1 MAQIRKGGKKEVPGV
16 NTSSLPDIVF
26 MLLFFF
32 MATTTMKEVSF
43 KVDVKVPE
51 ATELQKLE
59 KKSLTRYIY
68 IGTPMKEY
76 QKMYGTESRIQLD
89 DAFAEVDEIEM
100 FIENERGDMSEEDKG
115 LLTVSIKADKDTKM
129 GVVSDVKQALRR
141 AQALKINYA
150 ATKKAPKRCFCLTS
164 ANLCVVLL
172 SVLQFFNRVFAFFK
186 TIILTK
192 SVDKFFNYQMACN
205 IAW

>member
-32 MATTTMKEVSF
+32 MATTTMKEVTY

-68 IGTPMKEY
+68 VGTPMKEF
-76 QKMYGTESRIQLD
+76 QKMYGKESRIQLD

-100 FIENERGDMSEEDKG
+100 FIENERNAMKESDQG
-115 LLTVSIKADKDTKM
+115 LLTVSIKADKETKM
-129 GVVSDVKQALRR
+129 GIITDIKQALRR

-150 ATKKAPKRCFCLTS
+150 ATKRMS
-164 ANLCVVLL
+164 
-172 SVLQFFNRVFAFFK
+172 
-186 TIILTK
+186 
-192 SVDKFFNYQMACN
+192 Y
-205 IAW
+205 

>member
-32 MATTTMKEVSF
+32 MATTTMKEVTY
-43 KVDVKVPE
+43 KVQFTVPE

-68 IGTPMKEY
+68 VGTPMKEY
-76 QKMYGTESRIQLD
+76 QKMYGKESRVQLD

-100 FIENERGDMSEEDKG
+100 FIENERNAMKESDQG
-115 LLTVSIKADKDTKM
+115 LLTVSIKADKETKM
-129 GVVSDVKQALRR
+129 GIITDIKQALRR

-150 ATKKAPKRCFCLTS
+150 ATKRMS
-164 ANLCVVLL
+164 
-172 SVLQFFNRVFAFFK
+172 
-186 TIILTK
+186 
-192 SVDKFFNYQMACN
+192 Y
-205 IAW
+205 

>member
-32 MATTTMKEVSF
+32 MATTTMKEVTY

-68 IGTPMKEY
+68 VGTPMKEY
-76 QKMYGTESRIQLD
+76 QKMYGKESRVQLD
-89 DAFAEVDEIEM
+89 DALAEISEIEM
-100 FIENERGDMSEEDKG
+100 FIENERNAMKESDQG

-129 GVVSDVKQALRR
+129 GIITDIKQALRR

-150 ATKKAPKRCFCLTS
+150 ATKRMS
-164 ANLCVVLL
+164 
-172 SVLQFFNRVFAFFK
+172 
-186 TIILTK
+186 
-192 SVDKFFNYQMACN
+192 Y
-205 IAW
+205 

>member
-32 MATTTMKEVSF
+32 MATTTMKEVTY
-43 KVDVKVPE
+43 KVQLTVPE

-68 IGTPMKEY
+68 VGTPMKEY
-76 QKMYGTESRIQLD
+76 QKMYGKESRVQLD
-89 DAFAEVDEIEM
+89 DAFAEVSEIEM
-100 FIENERGDMSEEDKG
+100 FIENERNAMKESDQG
-115 LLTVSIKADKDTKM
+115 LLTVSIKADKETKM
-129 GVVSDVKQALRR
+129 GIITDIKQALRR

-150 ATKKAPKRCFCLTS
+150 ATK
-164 ANLCVVLL
+164 
-172 SVLQFFNRVFAFFK
+172 RV
-186 TIILTK
+186 
-192 SVDKFFNYQMACN
+192 SY
-205 IAW
+205 

>member
-32 MATTTMKEVSF
+32 MATTTMKEVTY
-43 KVDVKVPE
+43 KVQLTVPE

-68 IGTPMKEY
+68 VGTPMKEY
-76 QKMYGTESRIQLD
+76 QKMYGKESRVQLD
-89 DAFAEVDEIEM
+89 DAFAEISEIEM
-100 FIENERGDMSEEDKG
+100 FIENERNAMKESDQG
-115 LLTVSIKADKDTKM
+115 LLTVSIKADKETKM
-129 GVVSDVKQALRR
+129 GIITDIKQALRR

-150 ATKKAPKRCFCLTS
+150 ATKRMT
-164 ANLCVVLL
+164 
-172 SVLQFFNRVFAFFK
+172 
-186 TIILTK
+186 
-192 SVDKFFNYQMACN
+192 Y
-205 IAW
+205 